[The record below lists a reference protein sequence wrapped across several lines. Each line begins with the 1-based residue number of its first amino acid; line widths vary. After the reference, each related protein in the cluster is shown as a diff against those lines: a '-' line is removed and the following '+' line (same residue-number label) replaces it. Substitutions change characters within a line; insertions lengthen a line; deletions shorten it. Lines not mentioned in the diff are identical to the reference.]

1 MRKVPEAALL
11 QRRWIQRLAY
21 NAEEEQRI
29 AYACATVDRNY
40 VCDEHF
46 DDDAYTTS
54 ERLVLKH
61 GAVPRDYVSPLT
73 SKWSEGEVG
82 DRLAKWIFGFSTS
95 RNPDLEVF

>member
-61 GAVPRDYVSPLT
+61 GAVPRDYVSPLK
-73 SKWSEGEVG
+73 S
-82 DRLAKWIFGFSTS
+82 L
-95 RNPDLEVF
+95 